1 MKKIPVG
8 ATIAR
13 AYRFAFA
20 DFLKIV
26 GVMWPA
32 LALMW
37 VPSFLMRQQL
47 MTVST
52 QMASQDFSA
61 FRSLWPFFVVF
72 YLLALILIFMQ
83 IIGIAQIALDRRKGP
98 VWFYF
103 WLGQPVWRLI
113 GYFLLL
119 IVAFIIGWVLVVL
132 ADLLVGFLM
141 RLLVASSGNGILAAT
156 LGFLSIVVLL
166 VPPCAFFYSVVRL
179 TFFLVP
185 VVAAEEEDFALKL
198 SWDLGRG
205 NFWRMFVIL
214 LATLGPFLILEC
226 VYFFGFMLK
235 GLPFP
240 PSHPTAEQT
249 AAFQAATNARMVEM
263 MNAMYHYWYIS
274 YPLMIAAIAIF
285 YGLCTGAQCFAYLA
299 LKEDEVSAPIAAD

>member
-8 ATIAR
+8 ATIAH
-13 AYRFAFA
+13 AYRFAFG
-20 DFLKIV
+20 DFLKIL

-47 MTVST
+47 MTLST
-52 QMASQDFSA
+52 QMVSQDFSA
-61 FRSLWPFFVVF
+61 FRSLLPFFVVF
-72 YLLALILIFMQ
+72 YVLALILIFMQ
-83 IIGIAQIALDRRKGP
+83 VIGIAQIALDRRRGP

-103 WLGQPVWRLI
+103 WLGRPVWRLI

-141 RLLVASSGNGILAAT
+141 RLLVASTGNGILAAT
-156 LGFLSIVVLL
+156 LGFLSILLLL
-166 VPPCAFFYSVVRL
+166 VPPCAFFYSLIRL
-179 TFFLVP
+179 TFLLIP
-185 VVAAEEEDFALKL
+185 VVAAEENDFALKL

-205 NFWRMFVIL
+205 NFWRMFVIH
-214 LATLGPFLILEC
+214 LATLGPFLILES
-226 VYFFGFMLK
+226 VYVFGFMFK
-235 GLPFP
+235 RLPFP
-240 PSHPTAEQT
+240 PPHPTAEQT
-249 AAFQAATNARMVEM
+249 AAFQAAANARMIEM
-263 MNAMYHYWYIS
+263 VNVMYHYWYIS
-274 YPLMIAAIAIF
+274 YPLMMAAIAIF

-299 LKEDEVSAPIAAD
+299 LKEDEASAPVTAD